1 MELSQIILAESDS
14 FLRGS
19 APDAKCSAEL
29 QLGLSPIE
37 RDVMSLKQYIGEAGF
52 KSGLCIEI
60 TLKELLSV
68 VPRKRRRTD
77 AYAALIKYLKDECD
91 ITLTIKSNKK

>member
-1 MELSQIILAESDS
+1 MELSQILLGESDN
-14 FLRGS
+14 FLR
-19 APDAKCSAEL
+19 AIVPDVKCKTEQS
-29 QLGLSPIE
+29 GLTPIE
-37 RDVMSLKQYIGEAGF
+37 LDVMSLKQYIGETGF

-77 AYAALIKYLKDECD
+77 AYTTLVNYLKDEYH
-91 ITLTIKSNKK
+91 ITLTIKSQKK